1 VGGLSSIVW
10 ATLTIIFGFYETFK
24 LNNSIIG
31 QLYPTVP
38 ADVYDPSDD
47 DMDVSDPAGREER
60 AKNAMI

>member
-1 VGGLSSIVW
+1 MVW
-10 ATLTIIFGFYETFK
+10 AILTIIFGFYETFK

-38 ADVYDPSDD
+38 ADVCNPSDD
-47 DMDVSDPAGREER
+47 DIDVSDAAGREER